1 MPLCNNNRKMGNHD
15 YERELGK
22 HKRSWMAERGEIMKI
37 EYSCMK
43 VLKKL
48 KERKYTLEL
57 RSSES

>member
-1 MPLCNNNRKMGNHD
+1 MPLCNNNRKIGNHD

-43 VLKKL
+43 VLKN
-48 KERKYTLEL
+48 
-57 RSSES
+57 